1 MDVFA
6 VHGAGGVL
14 GVLLVSFLADPN
26 IGGVG
31 YSEGMNA
38 SSQLNVQ
45 LIGIG
50 SVFAWSVVASII
62 IIVIVKALTGLRV
75 EDSFEEEGLDISSH
89 GEKNYRQ

>member
-1 MDVFA
+1 
-6 VHGAGGVL
+6 
-14 GVLLVSFLADPN
+14 
-26 IGGVG
+26 
-31 YSEGMNA
+31 MNA

-50 SVFAWSVVASII
+50 SVFVWSVVASII